1 MKKIFSLVLALVMML
16 ALAVP
21 AMAFTSDTTDSSSTV
36 PYELDIYLVDYE
48 GDEFFGFVSLP
59 ESDRGYAVNEIVCA
73 VVELYVPKA
82 QDPYDDGYS
91 TLVFSGNNVSL
102 KVTDNVISGS
112 TATLQTV
119 YGPTS
124 FDWDGD
130 DISYDLSDNDFYYTA
145 NRTYKWMF
153 FAKVTGDDASLS
165 ASLVDGESS
174 GSFSTTASVSSI
186 DITLSGVNYTITK
199 SKSSSSTAGT
209 YTIAVNTGDYAGSSI
224 TINVS
229 SSYKSTGMSIN
240 PVGSTGNTALG
251 VTVGGVLGVYD
262 DAVIRTSGNLY
273 EEIMDIY
280 ADVAQDIFGLD
291 YMLIGNY
298 VRDSFFEGLTSASTV
313 TAAVQIEPWTAYVT
327 VPDTVVVDPPKTG
340 DAASILGFTIIFL
353 AAAAAAAAGLAK
365 KSRA

>member
-1 MKKIFSLVLALVMML
+1 MKKFFTLMLALIMAF

-21 AMAFTSDTTDSSSTV
+21 AMAFTSDTTDDDDSV

-59 ESDRGYAVNEIVCA
+59 EADRGYAVNEIVCA
-73 VVELYVPKA
+73 VVELYVPKT

-91 TLVFSGNNVSL
+91 TLVFSGDNVSL
-102 KVTDNVISGS
+102 NVTDNNISGS

-119 YGPTS
+119 YGPTT

-130 DISYDLSDNDFYYTA
+130 EISYDLKDNDFYNTS

-153 FAKVTGDDASLS
+153 FAKVTDDDASLS
-165 ASLVDGESS
+165 ATLIDGKSS
-174 GSFSTTASVSSI
+174 GSFSSTASVSSI
-186 DITLSGVNYTITK
+186 QVTLSGEDYTITK
-199 SKSSSSTAGT
+199 SKASSSTSGT
-209 YTIAVNTGDYAGSSI
+209 YKIYVETGDYAGSTI

-229 SSYKSTGMSIN
+229 STYKSTGMSID
-240 PVGSTGNTALG
+240 PVGSTGNTVLG

-262 DAVIRTSGNLY
+262 DAVIKTSGDLY

-280 ADVAQDIFGLD
+280 TDVAQDIFGLD

-298 VRDSFFEGLTSASTV
+298 VRDSFFEDLTSASTV
-313 TAAVQIEPWTAYVT
+313 SATVEIEPWTAYVT

-340 DAASILGFTIIFL
+340 DASSLLGFAVIAL
-353 AAAAAAAAGLAK
+353 AVAAAAVAGIAK